1 MLTID
6 GRQGE
11 GGGQILRTS
20 LSLAAL
26 TGQPFEMRQIR
37 AGRRRPGLRPQHLL
51 AVRALAT
58 LCGARLEG
66 DQLDSLY
73 LRFEPTHRPRG
84 GVYHFDVQSVA
95 QGGSAGAVTL
105 IFQALLWPLL
115 FADAPSAVTLRG
127 GTHVPFS
134 PSYTYL
140 AETAHPVFSR
150 LGAVFTLQ
158 LRQWGWYPAGG
169 GEMHTTMT
177 PIPQLHGLTLTPI
190 PPERVHGV
198 AAAANLPSHIPQRLA
213 NRATNLLREMELS
226 SDIRPTRTA
235 GPSAGAGLFLWLPQA
250 GFSALGRPGL
260 PSDQVAEAAVAEL
273 RAFVD
278 NHAGVDPHLADQL
291 LLPAA
296 LAQGESFFTTSALTD
311 HTLTQAALLRR
322 WLAVDIEIEGER
334 GRAAA
339 IRVHG
344 LAYRPGV
351 DAPSA

>member
-11 GGGQILRTS
+11 GGGQLLRTS

-26 TGQPFEMRQIR
+26 TGQPFEMAHIR

-51 AVRALAT
+51 AVRALAA
-58 LCGARLEG
+58 LCGARLTG
-66 DQLDSLY
+66 DKLDSLY

-84 GVYHFDVQSVA
+84 GVYHFDVQTVA

-105 IFQALLWPLL
+105 IFEALLWPLL
-115 FADAPSAVTLRG
+115 FADAPASVTLRG

-134 PSYTYL
+134 PPYTYV
-140 AETAHPVFSR
+140 AETAHPLFSR

-169 GEMHTTMT
+169 GEMHTTIT
-177 PIPQLHGLTLTPI
+177 PISHLTGVTLAPI
-190 PPERVHGV
+190 PPDKVHGLAV
-198 AAAANLPSHIPQRLA
+198 ATNLPSHIPQRLA
-213 NRATNLLREMELS
+213 NRAANLLTALGLS
-226 SDIRPTRTA
+226 SDIRPQRA
-235 GPSAGAGLFLWLPQA
+235 VGPGPGAGLCLWLPQA

-260 PSDQVAEAAVAEL
+260 PAEQVAEAAVAEL
-273 RAFVD
+273 RAFMD
-278 NHAGVDPHLADQL
+278 NHACVDPHLADQL

-322 WLAVDIEIEGER
+322 WLPADIVIEGER
-334 GRAAA
+334 GRVGA
-339 IRVHG
+339 IRVRG
-344 LAYRPGV
+344 IAYRPI
-351 DAPSA
+351 A